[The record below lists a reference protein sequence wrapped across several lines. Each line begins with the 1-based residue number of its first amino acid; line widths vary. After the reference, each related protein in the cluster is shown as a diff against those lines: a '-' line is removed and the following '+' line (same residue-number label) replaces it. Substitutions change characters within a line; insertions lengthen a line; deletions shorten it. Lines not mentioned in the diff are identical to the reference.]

1 MMHNT
6 IIEKT
11 ITALKEKILFYQEE
25 LEDLHLHEPA
35 EEYYKLRKNEL
46 EHQIANIELAIY
58 ELEQTFV
65 VERTKSIKFI
75 GSVLLAIIFA
85 ALLYFIVTC

>member
-11 ITALKEKILFYQEE
+11 ITALKEKIDLYQEE
-25 LEDLHLHEPA
+25 LEDLHLHEPT

-65 VERTKSIKFI
+65 VERTKAIKFI

-85 ALLYFIVTC
+85 SLLYFIVTC